1 MSAAL
6 ARYLVSLLPGKSTII
21 SGGALLPDKAGP
33 NTLRNPLIWALPLQ
47 ALLLLWNLDLL
58 DPWTDEWFTFNTV
71 PERFSDVV
79 STVAENIH
87 PPLYFVLLHYWIQL
101 PSTLSPIAS
110 MRAMS
115 ALWALIAT
123 VVIYFLW
130 LREEERPFQAKF
142 LALWALSPCLLLHA
156 RMARSYSMQL
166 ALASVAIYSAPRWAR
181 QPGNWKWLLAYI
193 GSSTALLYTHYLP
206 GLALS
211 GAVNIM
217 FLFQKRFKLAAAQ
230 IALLALLYSPWVP
243 TLVSVLRRWNW
254 IGTPPTY
261 EGGYFISDQIIRLA
275 YLFVSFSFGETFST
289 VSYLLCFALTP
300 IVAYALLRAVK
311 TPPGWLPIVL
321 LAGCIAWIAGS
332 RFGFEQFYFV
342 PNHVFFVLPFF
353 LILLVRQLNPS
364 VFAAILVLYVGADY
378 AYFTKNGFLVKP
390 YAAPFEKM
398 ADVILDN
405 SRGQDATVAVDAY
418 TFSQPLLTRLG
429 ASVRVIRLDNEASA
443 HEVLQAARNGSSR
456 SSVIWLWRHTRDISP
471 GAFTTKLEQDLS
483 VGREVRRHEFVA
495 YSLPERWARRL
506 VRGPGQPEYYY
517 YLSEFR

>member
-1 MSAAL
+1 
-6 ARYLVSLLPGKSTII
+6 
-21 SGGALLPDKAGP
+21 
-33 NTLRNPLIWALPLQ
+33 LIWALPLQ

-58 DPWTDEWFTFNTV
+58 DPWSDEGFTFNIV

-79 STVAENIH
+79 SAVAEDIH

-115 ALWALIAT
+115 ALWALVAT

-166 ALASVAIYSAPRWAR
+166 ALASVAIYSAPRWAE
-181 QPGNWKWLLAYI
+181 QPRNWKWLLAYI
-193 GSSTALLYTHYLP
+193 SSSTALLYTHYLP
-206 GLALS
+206 GLAVS
-211 GAVNIM
+211 GAVNVM

-230 IALLALLYSPWVP
+230 IALLAALYSPWVP

-254 IGTPPTY
+254 TGIPTY
-261 EGGYFISDQIIRLA
+261 EGGNFISDQIIRLA

-289 VSYLLCFALTP
+289 VSYLLSFALTP
-300 IVAYALLRAVK
+300 VVAYALLRAVK

-321 LAGCIAWIAGS
+321 LAGCIAWIGGS
-332 RFGFEQFYFV
+332 RFGFLQFVFM
-342 PNHVFFVLPFF
+342 PNQLIFVLPFF
-353 LILLVRQLNPS
+353 LILLVRQLNQS
-364 VFAAILVLYVGADY
+364 VFAVILVLYVSADY
-378 AYFTKNGFLVKP
+378 AYFTKSGFLVKP
-390 YAAPFEKM
+390 YAAPFEKV
-398 ADVILDN
+398 ADVILNN
-405 SRGQDATVAVDAY
+405 SRGQDAIVAVDAHGQ
-418 TFSQPLLTRLG
+418 FSQPLLTRLD
-429 ASVRVIRLDNEASA
+429 ASVRVIRLYDEASA
-443 HEVLQAARNGSSR
+443 HEVLQAARNRSSR
-456 SSVIWLWRHTRDISP
+456 SSVIWLWRHTDDVYP
-471 GAFTTKLEQDLS
+471 AAFVTKLEQDLS

-517 YLSEFR
+517 WLSEFR